1 MKPAPPVIN
10 TLDIFQGYT
19 GGMRGIILAGGTG
32 TRLGPVTRAINKH
45 LMPIYD
51 KPMIYYPL
59 TTLILA
65 GVTEIQFLS
74 TPEAIPSFKRLLGDG
89 RQWGVKISYCEQ
101 DAPTG
106 IAGGLK
112 IAAREI
118 GDEEA
123 ILVILGD
130 NIFFG
135 QGLGRNISEVSSDS
149 SCHIWTQKVRDPE
162 SFGIAEL
169 NTQGEILRLVE
180 KPTTDIGNNAVTGLY
195 KFPSGILSKL
205 DELNPSTRNEL
216 EITEVL
222 ERYLTEKR
230 LTAHNLSRSV
240 YWLDAGTI
248 ENLGEVSQFVR
259 AIQTRQGQLIGSPD
273 EAAYQVGLI
282 TSDDFVG
289 LISQLPHSEYK
300 IALGKVLKD

>member
-1 MKPAPPVIN
+1 
-10 TLDIFQGYT
+10 
-19 GGMRGIILAGGTG
+19 MRGIILAGGSG
-32 TRLGPVTRAINKH
+32 TRLSPVTRAINKH
-45 LMPIYD
+45 LVPIYD

-65 GVTEIQFLS
+65 DVTEIQFLS
-74 TPEAIPSFKRLLGDG
+74 TPDAIPSFKRLLGDG

-112 IAAREI
+112 IAVREI
-118 GDEEA
+118 GDEEP

-135 QGLGRNISEVSSDS
+135 QGLGRNISEVGSDS

-169 NTQGEILRLVE
+169 DIQGEILRLVE